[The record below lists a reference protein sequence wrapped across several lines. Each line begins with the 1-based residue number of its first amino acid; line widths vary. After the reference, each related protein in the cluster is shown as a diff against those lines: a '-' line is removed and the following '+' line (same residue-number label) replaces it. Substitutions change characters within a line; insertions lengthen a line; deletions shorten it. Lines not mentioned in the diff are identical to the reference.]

1 MPVKNERKILFID
14 NYDSFTYNLVDE
26 FEKKGCQVTVFR
38 NDLPISLYERTIG
51 EEKPFLIV
59 LSPGPSH
66 PAGAGACIELVRSYG
81 ETVPFFGVCLGH
93 QCIIEALGGTVG
105 PAGEI
110 IHGKIRPVTHNGR
123 GIYRGLPSPLMAG
136 RYHSLA
142 GTMIPEELEVTAR
155 CGDMVMSVQHRRL
168 PLFGVQYHP
177 ESILTA
183 AGDAILRNLF
193 TLVEESQ

>member
-1 MPVKNERKILFID
+1 VNIERKILFID

-26 FEKKGCQVTVFR
+26 FEKRNCQVTIFR
-38 NDLPISLYERTIG
+38 NDLPFSLYERTIN
-51 EEKPFLIV
+51 EDKPFLIV

-66 PAGAGACIELVRSYG
+66 PAGAGSCIELIQKYHG
-81 ETVPFFGVCLGH
+81 TLPFFGVCLGH

-110 IHGKIRPVTHNGR
+110 IHGKIWPVTHNGR

-142 GTMIPEELEVTAR
+142 GTVIPHELEVTAQ
-155 CGDMVMSVQHRRL
+155 CGDVVMSVQHRRR
-168 PLFGVQYHP
+168 PIIGVQYHP

-193 TLVEESQ
+193 ALIEESQ